1 MTARTPPPTP
11 KGICFTDVEYQEFR
25 LFLQQACGIDLGAG
39 KEYLVATRVRR
50 ILAQEH
56 ISSVTKL
63 LELLR
68 NPSQRALRQ
77 EVVDAMTTNETLWF
91 RDNYPFE
98 YAKNTLFPA
107 LVDEGVQNIRV
118 WCAACS
124 SGQEPYSLSMTLNE
138 FNRQRL
144 GRLPL
149 NSRIVATDISSEIL
163 ASAKAG
169 LYDRLSIARGLSQER
184 LQTFFASTS
193 DGHWQINA
201 NVRQCVEFK
210 PLNLQS
216 DSYGFEKYHIV
227 FCRNVLIYFNAELKR
242 RILRNIHSVLAPNA
256 ILFLGA
262 SESISGAEDLF
273 DVVNCRPGI
282 AFKKKP

>member
-1 MTARTPPPTP
+1 MTSHNPGSTT

-25 LFLQQACGIDLGAG
+25 LFLLQACGIDLGVG

-63 LELLR
+63 LVLLR
-68 NPSQRALRQ
+68 NPSERALRQ

-98 YAKNTLFPA
+98 FARNTLFPA
-107 LVDEGVQNIRV
+107 MVEEGVQNIRV

-124 SGQEPYSLSMTLNE
+124 SGQEPYSLNMTLSE
-138 FNRQRL
+138 FNRHRL
-144 GRLPL
+144 GKPL
-149 NSRIVATDISSEIL
+149 LASRIVATDISSEIL
-163 ASAKAG
+163 ASARAG

-184 LQTFFASTS
+184 LQAFFSSAP
-193 DGHWQINA
+193 DGRWQIKPILQQGIDF
-201 NVRQCVEFK
+201 R

-227 FCRNVLIYFNAELKR
+227 FCRNVLIYFNAELKK
-242 RILRNIHSVLAPNA
+242 RILRNIHSVLAPNG

-262 SESISGAEDLF
+262 SESVNGAEDLF
-273 DVVNCRPGI
+273 EVVNCKPGI
-282 AFKKKP
+282 AFRKKS